1 MPVGTPIPVG
11 ERFLV
16 EKEGKLFEFG
26 ISAIAT
32 PDLALIWVVS
42 NEGKIER
49 RWIRKDELA
58 KLLEGAVLHEIF
70 MEGRFAVDRGAIPKF
85 AEPVEYDKE
94 GS

>member
-1 MPVGTPIPVG
+1 MVVGTPIPVG

-32 PDLALIWVVS
+32 PDRALIWIVP

-49 RWIRKDELA
+49 K
-58 KLLEGAVLHEIF
+58 
-70 MEGRFAVDRGAIPKF
+70 
-85 AEPVEYDKE
+85 
-94 GS
+94 